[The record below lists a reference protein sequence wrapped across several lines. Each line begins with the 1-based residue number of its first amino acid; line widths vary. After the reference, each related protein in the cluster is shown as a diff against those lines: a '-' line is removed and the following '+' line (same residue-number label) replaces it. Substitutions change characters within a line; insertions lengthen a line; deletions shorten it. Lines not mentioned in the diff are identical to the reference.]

1 MSTNKEMVQTQTTDK
16 PQRLS
21 ELPTVI
27 PPVDI
32 FENDDEILVV
42 ADFPG
47 VETDQVDVRL
57 EGGQIDIEGR
67 QAQADEQ
74 ARSLPPVMFARSFRV
89 PETVNPE
96 GVTAELKAG
105 VLRVHLKKSEAAK
118 PRRIKVSAG

>member
-1 MSTNKEMVQTQTTDK
+1 MSTTKEMVQRQTTDK

-32 FENDDEILVV
+32 FENDDEIMVV

-47 VETDQVDVRL
+47 VEPDQVEVRL

-67 QAQADEQ
+67 QAQPTEQ
-74 ARSLPPVMFARSFRV
+74 AQSLPGLMFARSFRV

-96 GVTAELKAG
+96 GVTAELKNG

-118 PRRIKVSAG
+118 PRRIKVSG

>member
-1 MSTNKEMVQTQTTDK
+1 MSTNKEMVQRETTDK

-21 ELPTVI
+21 ELPTVV

-32 FENDDEILVV
+32 FENEDEILVV

-47 VETDQVDVRL
+47 VEPDQVDVRL

-67 QAQADEQ
+67 QSQPNEQ
-74 ARSLPPVMFARSFRV
+74 AQSLTPVMFARSFRV
-89 PETVNPE
+89 PDSVNPE
-96 GVTAELKAG
+96 GVSAELKAG
-105 VLRVHLKKSEAAK
+105 VLRLHLKKSEAAK

>member
-1 MSTNKEMVQTQTTDK
+1 MSTSKEMVQRETTDK

-21 ELPTVI
+21 EMPTVI

-32 FENDDEILVV
+32 FENDDEIMVV

-47 VETDQVDVRL
+47 VEPDQVDVRL

-67 QAQADEQ
+67 QAPPAEQ
-74 ARSLPPVMFARSFRV
+74 AQSLPALMFARSFRV

-96 GVTAELKAG
+96 GVTAELKNG

-118 PRRIKVSAG
+118 PRRIKVSG